1 MDHRIKT
8 AMELMEAN
16 LQRKMSMEEL
26 ARAVN
31 LSPWRLS
38 HLFKNEIGIPPLRY
52 LKALR
57 MEKAR
62 VLVASTFLSIK
73 QIMNTV
79 GMRDESHFTK
89 DFRRAYGLT
98 PTQYRIRFF
107 SGG

>member
-8 AMELMEAN
+8 VMELMEAN
-16 LQRKMSMEEL
+16 LQRKMPMAEL

-38 HLFKNEIGIPPLRY
+38 HLFKNEIGLPPLQY

-73 QIMNTV
+73 QITNIV
-79 GMRDESHFTK
+79 GARDESHFIK

-98 PTQYRIRFF
+98 PTQYRTRFF
-107 SGG
+107 SRG

>member
-1 MDHRIKT
+1 MDHRVKT
-8 AMELMEAN
+8 VMELMEAN
-16 LQRKMSMEEL
+16 LQRKMSMTEL

-38 HLFKNEIGIPPLRY
+38 HLFKTEIGIPPLQY

-62 VLVASTFLSIK
+62 VLVMSTFLSIK
-73 QIMNTV
+73 QIMNRV
-79 GMRDESHFTK
+79 GITNESHFVK

-98 PTQYRIRFF
+98 PTQYRTRFF
-107 SGG
+107 SKG

>member
-1 MDHRIKT
+1 
-8 AMELMEAN
+8 MELMEAN